1 MVFLVGIEEVINMK
15 NVEKFKKEIK
25 VEGINF
31 FFFLLNLLI
40 IFY

>member
-25 VEGINF
+25 VGGII
-31 FFFLLNLLI
+31 FFFLLDLLI
-40 IFY
+40 IFC